1 MQVMEPG
8 GSCSSIS
15 EHKGQVEEKAVKS
28 AAATEHTEE
37 TVCVTCERFRGFLGA
52 LVHTN

>member
-15 EHKGQVEEKAVKS
+15 EHKWQVEEKAVKS
-28 AAATEHTEE
+28 AAATEYTEE
-37 TVCVTCERFRGFLGA
+37 TESECL
-52 LVHTN
+52 